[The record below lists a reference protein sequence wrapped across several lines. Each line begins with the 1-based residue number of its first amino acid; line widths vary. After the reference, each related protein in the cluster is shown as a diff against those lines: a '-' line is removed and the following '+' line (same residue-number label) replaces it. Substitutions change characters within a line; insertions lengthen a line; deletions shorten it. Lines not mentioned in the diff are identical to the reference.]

1 MATSIKDVAREAGV
15 SIATVSRVLN
25 DIDVVNEDTKKK
37 VLDAI
42 KKLGYRP
49 NIVARSLKT
58 QKTKTI
64 GILVP
69 DISSGFYPEIVRG
82 AEDVSNI
89 YDYNVILCNSDFDI
103 EKEKEYLRVLKEK
116 MVDGVIYMSSSLQEE
131 TLEIINELNLTTV
144 LVETKDKEESLPS
157 VTIDNIKAVKEATE
171 YLLNKGMRKI
181 AFVGA
186 NKDNMNAWKDR
197 YIGYENVL
205 KENGISIDEGLI
217 YTQGLKVKSGY
228 EAVQYFESNKKEYD
242 AVVCASDEIAMGVI
256 NALRDTGKRVP
267 EDVSVIGFND
277 NIMSSVF
284 YPKITTVKQPS
295 YDMGSVA
302 MRMLIKLLN
311 KKEVEK
317 SQFVL
322 DYLFVERDSC
332 KK

>member
-42 KKLGYRP
+42 SKLGYRP

-58 QKTKTI
+58 QRTKTV

-82 AEDVSNI
+82 AEDVANI
-89 YDYNVILCNSDFDI
+89 YDYNVILCNSDFDS

-131 TLEIINELNLTTV
+131 TLDIINELNLTTV

-157 VTIDNIKAVKEATE
+157 VTIDNTKASKEVTN
-171 YLLNKGMRKI
+171 YLLSKGLSKI
-181 AFVGA
+181 AFAGA
-186 NKDNMNAWKDR
+186 KRDNMNAWEDR
-197 YIGYENVL
+197 YIGYEEAL
-205 KENGISIDEGLI
+205 KDKGLKVEDGLV
-217 YTQGLKVKSGY
+217 YAGGLKVKSGY
-228 EAVQYFESNKKEYD
+228 DAVEYFENSNKEYD

-256 NALRDTGKRVP
+256 NALREKGKKVP

-277 NIMSSVF
+277 NIMASVF
-284 YPKITTVKQPS
+284 YPKITTIKQPS

-302 MRMLIKLLN
+302 MRMLIKLLS
-311 KKEVEK
+311 KRELDE

-322 DYLFVERDSC
+322 NYELIERDSC
-332 KK
+332 K

>member
-1 MATSIKDVAREAGV
+1 MATSIKDVAKEAGV

-42 KKLGYRP
+42 NKLGYRP

-58 QKTKTI
+58 QRTKTI

-89 YDYNVILCNSDFDI
+89 YDYNVILCNSDFDD
-103 EKEKEYLRVLKEK
+103 EKEKEYLRVLREK
-116 MVDGVIYMSSSLQEE
+116 MVDGVIYMSSSLQS
-131 TLEIINELNLTTV
+131 EILDLINELNIKTV
-144 LVETKDKEESLPS
+144 LVETKDKEERLPS
-157 VTIDNIKAVKEATE
+157 VTIDNIKASEEITN
-171 YLLNKGMRKI
+171 YLINKGRRKI

-186 NKDNMNAWKDR
+186 KKESLNAWVDR
-197 YIGYENVL
+197 FIGYEKAL
-205 KENGISIDEGLI
+205 KDNGLELDEDLI
-217 YTQGLKVKSGY
+217 FTKGLKVKSGY
-228 EAVQYFESNKKEYD
+228 DAVEHFENSKKPYD
-242 AVVCASDEIAMGVI
+242 AVVCASDELAVGVI
-256 NALRDTGKRVP
+256 NALRERGKKVP
-267 EDVSVIGFND
+267 EEVSVVGFN
-277 NIMSSVF
+277 NNEIAELF
-284 YPKITTVKQPS
+284 YPKITTIKQPS

-311 KKEVEK
+311 KKGLEQ

-322 DYLFVERDSC
+322 DYELIERESA
-332 KK
+332 K

>member
-42 KKLGYRP
+42 SKLGYRP

-58 QKTKTI
+58 QRTKTV

-82 AEDVSNI
+82 AEDVANI
-89 YDYNVILCNSDFDI
+89 YDYNVILCNSDFDS

-131 TLEIINELNLTTV
+131 TLDIINELNLTTV

-157 VTIDNIKAVKEATE
+157 VTIDNTRASKEITN
-171 YLLNKGMRKI
+171 YLLSKGLSKI
-181 AFVGA
+181 AFAGA
-186 NKDNMNAWKDR
+186 KRDNMNAWGDR
-197 YIGYENVL
+197 YIGYEEAL
-205 KENGISIDEGLI
+205 KDKGLKVEDGLV
-217 YTQGLKVKSGY
+217 YAGGLKVKSGY
-228 EAVQYFESNKKEYD
+228 EAVEYFENSNKEYD

-256 NALRDTGKRVP
+256 NALREKGKKVP
-267 EDVSVIGFND
+267 DDVSVVGFND
-277 NIMSSVF
+277 NIMASVY
-284 YPKITTVKQPS
+284 YPKITTIKQPS

-302 MRMLIKLLN
+302 MRMLIKLLS
-311 KKEVEK
+311 KRELDE

-322 DYLFVERDSC
+322 NYELIERDSC
-332 KK
+332 K

>member
-42 KKLGYRP
+42 SKLGYRP

-58 QKTKTI
+58 QRTKTV

-82 AEDVSNI
+82 AEDVANI
-89 YDYNVILCNSDFDI
+89 YDYNVILCNSDFDS

-131 TLEIINELNLTTV
+131 TLDIINELNLTTV

-157 VTIDNIKAVKEATE
+157 VTIDNTRASKEITN
-171 YLLNKGMRKI
+171 YLLSKGLSKI
-181 AFVGA
+181 AFAGA
-186 NKDNMNAWKDR
+186 KRDNMNAWGDR
-197 YIGYENVL
+197 YIGYEEAL
-205 KENGISIDEGLI
+205 KDKGLKVEDGLV
-217 YTQGLKVKSGY
+217 YAGGLKVKSGY
-228 EAVQYFESNKKEYD
+228 EAVEYFENSNKEYD

-256 NALRDTGKRVP
+256 NALREKVLKSVKKR
-267 EDVSVIGFND
+267 I
-277 NIMSSVF
+277 I
-284 YPKITTVKQPS
+284 
-295 YDMGSVA
+295 
-302 MRMLIKLLN
+302 
-311 KKEVEK
+311 
-317 SQFVL
+317 
-322 DYLFVERDSC
+322 
-332 KK
+332 